1 MRPTIDETWLR
12 VAAALAMRGTCAKMQ
27 VGCVLADA
35 QGNLLAANYN
45 GVAAGEPHCNE
56 VVRIGADFKDLGG
69 GVSMP
74 RKMVNSWPHRCK
86 GANAPAGSDLCEA
99 VHAEQNALTRC
110 LLPGSIHTCY
120 LWKMSPCMRCT
131 KQLLNTPCARIVF
144 LEEYTREPQARE
156 LWTRPRPGW
165 PDGREWLLH
174 PPLK

>member
-12 VAAALAMRGTCAKMQ
+12 VAAALAMRGTCFKMQ

-56 VVRIGADFKDLGG
+56 VSLFSQVTRKKPLEYPHKCAGAD
-69 GVSMP
+69 
-74 RKMVNSWPHRCK
+74 
-86 GANAPAGSDLCEA
+86 APAGSDLCEA

-110 LLPGSIHTCY
+110 LLPSSIHTCY
-120 LWKMSPCMRCT
+120 LWRMSPCMRCT

-144 LEEYTREPQARE
+144 LEEYTREPQARA

-165 PDGREWLLH
+165 PDGREWVLH
-174 PPLK
+174 SPLK